1 MKLSLFII
9 LFVTISPFLMGDPF
23 DSYDG
28 TESWYQ
34 KSDENSGSFT
44 YFDSSYAED
53 MTKYQA
59 YLKMKQNK
67 SKFAK
72 KNNPF
77 SRSTKAAKKA
87 DSEKMDELDR
97 IKDNE
102 KIKTTVQDQDSAGD
116 FFSKISNKSEGDES
130 TELKIEDTNKDE
142 SISIEVGNDESEKK
156 DEKKDEKKSEFDE
169 SGNFIDLEEL
179 D

>member
-1 MKLSLFII
+1 MKKSLFIL
-9 LFVTISPFLMGDPF
+9 LFLVISPYLIGDPF
-23 DSYDG
+23 EAYDG

-34 KSDENSGSFT
+34 KSDENSGSFA
-44 YFDSSYAED
+44 YFDSSYTED

-67 SKFAK
+67 NKFAK

-87 DSEKMDELDR
+87 DSGKMDELDR
-97 IKDNE
+97 VKDNE
-102 KIKTTVQDQDSAGD
+102 NVKSTVQDQDSAGD
-116 FFSKISNKSEGDES
+116 FFSKIENKSKGDET

-142 SISIEVGNDESEKK
+142 TVNIDV
-156 DEKKDEKKSEFDE
+156 DEKKDDKKSEFDE
-169 SGNFIDLEEL
+169 NGNFVDIEEL